1 MKERLTPCPNQR
13 MGKLLTVCLA
23 AFSGVVFYILVGNWL
38 EFSLLSDAVNGIAV
52 HGNDLDDVQQRSRLE
67 LPLLLLVGLFCG
79 IVFLFFTGRTLQ
91 VAGDC
96 GANGM
101 RYKYGWVVASY
112 FLPIVS
118 WFVPYAA
125 MQESWRASN
134 PACGA
139 HDWHASKGSYLIRL
153 WWGLWLASLFSFS
166 FSDSLLVP
174 GMNQDLSERYDLA
187 LVHVGL
193 SFLYLALALV
203 SLLMVRAIVMR
214 SLSKWEHI
222 HGATGVPKAT
232 IKEAS

>member
-1 MKERLTPCPNQR
+1 

-23 AFSGVVFYILVGNWL
+23 AFTGVVFYILVGNWL

-52 HGNDLDDVQQRSRLE
+52 HGNDLDDVQQRSRLD
-67 LPLLLLVGLFCG
+67 LPLVALVGIFCG

-91 VAGDC
+91 VARDC
-96 GANGM
+96 GAIGM

-125 MQESWRASN
+125 MQESWRATN

-139 HDWHASKGSYLIRL
+139 HDWHASKGSNLIRL
-153 WWGLWLASLFSFS
+153 WWVLWLASLFTFS
-166 FSDSLLVP
+166 FSGTLLVP
-174 GMNQDLSERYDLA
+174 GMDLDLSEHYDLA
-187 LVHVGL
+187 LVHLGL
-193 SFLYLALALV
+193 SFLYLALAFV
-203 SLLMVRAIVMR
+203 SLLMVRAIVTR
-214 SLSKWEHI
+214 SLAKWEHL
-222 HGATGVPKAT
+222 HGAAGVPKAT